1 MIFKWNLL
9 NTKTEKMSEECLSQH
24 VYIEIMKIK
33 FPSTKNIDSVS
44 ACG

>member
-9 NTKTEKMSEECLSQH
+9 NTKQKKSEECLSQH
-24 VYIEIMKIK
+24 IEIMKVK